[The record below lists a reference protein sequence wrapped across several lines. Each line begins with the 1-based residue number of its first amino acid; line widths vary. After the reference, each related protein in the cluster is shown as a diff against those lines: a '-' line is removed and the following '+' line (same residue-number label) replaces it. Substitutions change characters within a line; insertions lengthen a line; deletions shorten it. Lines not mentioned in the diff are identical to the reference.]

1 MNASPIAAGLRKL
14 AVGQPPTAFSM
25 GEEPFPLFNSI
36 LELHSRLN
44 DPRVELRRVGELIRC
59 IPPLATLALQ
69 LGDYLMLERHQAVES
84 IEDAA
89 VLLGAERLR
98 VLILSSAILG
108 LQRMGLDEPPEFARH
123 CLTSALWSD
132 RIARFT
138 RYAHPEFA
146 CLGGFLHSLGRI
158 GSLRF
163 CEWDRDRAAPQRAR
177 GNANAPRGVSWDF
190 GPMLSEIFEQ
200 YRCERG
206 ARLDPELV
214 GIVITGCQLSRDR
227 SPASGLRPRWPSAET
242 EELLAQC
249 LPRLQKRERAKLAEV
264 IAADRRDL
272 LPFLEF
278 VSAELAARGR
288 TNSGL
293 AAY

>member
-1 MNASPIAAGLRKL
+1 MACF
-14 AVGQPPTAFSM
+14 T
-25 GEEPFPLFNSI
+25 GEEPVPLFNSI
-36 LELHSRLN
+36 LELHSRLS
-44 DPRVELRRVGELIRC
+44 DPRVELRRVGELIRN

-69 LGDYLMLERHQAVES
+69 LSDFLMLERHEAVES

-146 CLGGFLHSLGRI
+146 CLAGFLHSLGRI

-163 CEWDRDRAAPQRAR
+163 CEWDRDRAAPERAQ
-177 GNANAPRGVSWDF
+177 GNANVPRGVSWDF
-190 GPMLSEIFEQ
+190 GPVLSEIFEH
-200 YRCERG
+200 YRRERG
-206 ARLDPELV
+206 ARLDAELI
-214 GIVITGCQLSRDR
+214 GIVIAGCQLSRDR
-227 SPASGLRPRWPSAET
+227 SPASGLRPRWPSGET

-278 VSAELAARGR
+278 VASELADRGR